1 MKNSMNIFS
10 IVTAAAAGI
19 MLIAATEGVF
29 ARDNTGTRPIGSA
42 AGKPFNIN
50 GGPGKGI
57 GGEPT
62 AGLGGS
68 MGGVPLPPRRHRHW

>member
-1 MKNSMNIFS
+1 MKYSMSFFS
-10 IVTAAAAGI
+10 IITTAAAGI
-19 MLIAATEGVF
+19 MFIAATEGVL

-68 MGGVPLPPRRHRHW
+68 MGGMPLPPRRHRHW

>member
-1 MKNSMNIFS
+1 MKNSMHFFS
-10 IVTAAAAGI
+10 IVTTAVAGI
-19 MLIAATEGVF
+19 VLLAATEGVF

-68 MGGVPLPPRRHRHW
+68 MGGGPLPPRRHRHW

>member
-1 MKNSMNIFS
+1 MKNSMNFFS
-10 IVTAAAAGI
+10 IVTTAAAGI

-29 ARDNTGTRPIGSA
+29 ARDNTGTRPISSA
-42 AGKPFNIN
+42 AAKPFNIN

-68 MGGVPLPPRRHRHW
+68 MGGGTRPTRPHRQW